1 MTSDPAPKVNRG
13 RNSKNGY
20 FSDLKVEL
28 YLIRT
33 FKAKAMESIEATE
46 AVEAMEAVAATEA
59 VLAMETRV

>member
-1 MTSDPAPKVNRG
+1 MAI
-13 RNSKNGY
+13 
-20 FSDLKVEL
+20 FLILKVEL